1 MKKYILLALGLLLCA
16 SAQARDARAE
26 INERPERAGGVYY
39 AYPEDEISPEYGATV
54 PAGYKPFYLSHYGR
68 HGSRYLISDNDY
80 RRVKERLDD
89 ASRAGALTPAG
100 ERLRMQMDTIW
111 EEARGRGGELTPLGS
126 RQHRSIARRAAQ
138 AHPTIFSN
146 GALVTAA
153 STPVMRCAHSMFA
166 FIEGIKELNPTLSV
180 TRESAERNMYYL
192 NYHSPES
199 GPYSSDRGPW
209 FQDYKRFRASKTNP
223 DRLIGTLFSNR
234 EYVSRWMDPQDFM
247 TDLYWLAVDMQN
259 METDIDLLPLFT
271 TDELYDLW
279 QIYNFSFFAT
289 NSSYPPANGEFT
301 ANARNLV
308 RHILENADK
317 YIASGAHGA
326 TLRFGHDGNII
337 PLTALLKL
345 EGCYSDQERP
355 ERLADDYANFRIS
368 PMASNLQM
376 IFYRPIDGFEGD
388 ILVRVYL
395 NEKDIALPLP
405 NEDHYYKWNDLRPY
419 LASIADGAQPR

>member
-1 MKKYILLALGLLLCA
+1 MKKYILLALGLWLCA

-26 INERPERAGGVYY
+26 INEKPERAGGVYY
-39 AYPEDEISPEYGATV
+39 AYPEDEISPDYGT
-54 PAGYKPFYLSHYGR
+54 PAPEGYEPFYLSHYGR

-80 RRVKERLDD
+80 RRVMDRLND
-89 ASRAGALTPAG
+89 ASRAGALTAAG
-100 ERLRMQMDTIW
+100 EQLRLQLDTIW

-126 RQHRSIARRAAQ
+126 RQHRGIARRVAQ
-138 AHPTIFSN
+138 AYPAIFSE
-146 GALVTAA
+146 GAEVTAA

-166 FIEGIKELNPTLSV
+166 FIEGLKELNPTLSV
-180 TRESAERNMYYL
+180 PRESAERNLIYL

-209 FQDYKRFRASKTNP
+209 FQDYKRFRRANTNP
-223 DRLIGTLFSNR
+223 DRLIGTLFSDP
-234 EYVSRWMDPQDFM
+234 EYVSRWMDTQDFM

-259 METDIDLLPLFT
+259 METDINLLPLFT
-271 TDELYDLW
+271 TEELYDLW
-279 QIYNFSFFAT
+279 QIYNFSFYAT

-308 RHILENADK
+308 NHILDNADA
-317 YIASGAHGA
+317 YIADGRHGA

-337 PLTALLKL
+337 PLTALLQL
-345 EGCYSDQERP
+345 EGCYSEQERP

-376 IFYRPIDGFEGD
+376 VFFRPADGSEGE

-395 NEKDIALPLP
+395 NEKDIALPVP
-405 NEDHYYKWNDLRPY
+405 SQNNYYRWSDLRPY
-419 LASIADGAQPR
+419 LLNIAQGNQPR